1 MFYYKTWNTIE
12 KTPDYFKSNMN
23 YISINNQKY
32 ELVEE
37 PKCDY
42 PPKTMWASFSS
53 WKIKIKSKS
62 FFQLD
67 MGDQEY
73 LAKIEDKFFRVKLFL
88 TGRRELSR
96 CRDFIIYQISCDDL
110 RYEKVTKSEKR
121 DLMINELFD

>member
-1 MFYYKTWNTIE
+1 
-12 KTPDYFKSNMN
+12 MN

-37 PKCDY
+37 PKCVY
-42 PPKTMWASFSS
+42 PPKKMWASFSS

-96 CRDFIIYQISCDDL
+96 CRDFRIYQISCDDL

-121 DLMINELFD
+121 DLIINELFD

>member
-1 MFYYKTWNTIE
+1 
-12 KTPDYFKSNMN
+12 
-23 YISINNQKY
+23 
-32 ELVEE
+32 
-37 PKCDY
+37 
-42 PPKTMWASFSS
+42 MWASFSS

-73 LAKIEDKFFRVKLFL
+73 LTKIEDKFFRVKLFL

-96 CRDFIIYQISCDDL
+96 CRDFRIYQISCDDL

-121 DLMINELFD
+121 DLIINELFD